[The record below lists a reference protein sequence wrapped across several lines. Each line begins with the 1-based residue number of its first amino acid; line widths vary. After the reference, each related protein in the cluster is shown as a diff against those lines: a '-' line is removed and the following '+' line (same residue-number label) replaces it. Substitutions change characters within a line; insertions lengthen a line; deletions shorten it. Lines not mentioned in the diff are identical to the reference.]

1 MKETEQKRRS
11 KSPTPMPILRKG
23 TPVSIYMGAGW
34 EKGTV
39 TDSTKRHC
47 SVRLNRG
54 TSRTKTCFDAR
65 NIKLS

>member
-1 MKETEQKRRS
+1 MKETEQKRLSRP
-11 KSPTPMPILRKG
+11 PTPMPIFRKG

>member
-1 MKETEQKRRS
+1 MKETEQKRLS